1 MRDDLMAHS
10 VWWLA
15 IGMKV
20 LIGMIF
26 LSAGVS
32 KAMRRSSLERM
43 VRHHGLHHPLLVRLA
58 SGGLVTA
65 EIVIGGTLLIAWSP
79 VGTSVGAGGAVA
91 LLVLF
96 AVLSL
101 RLSLLKRPFL
111 CQCSPL
117 LASHTSGIAVA
128 MRNLGLAALTGMLFF
143 LHLAKN
149 GIAIW
154 AIT

>member
-1 MRDDLMAHS
+1 MPDELLADG
-10 VWWLA
+10 WWLIA
-15 IGMKV
+15 VGVKA

-43 VRHHGLHHPLLVRLA
+43 VRLHGLHHPLLVRLA
-58 SGGLVTA
+58 SDCLVTA
-65 EIVIGGTLLIAWSP
+65 EIVVGGMLLIAWSP
-79 VGTSVGAGGAVA
+79 PAIRIGAAGAIA

-117 LASHTSGIAVA
+117 LASHTSGTAVA
-128 MRNLGLAALTGMLFF
+128 LRNLGLAALTGMLFF
-143 LHLAKN
+143 LHLDKN
-149 GIAIW
+149 GSVTW

>member
-1 MRDDLMAHS
+1 MRDGLVSLS

-15 IGMKV
+15 VGMKV

-32 KAMRRSSLERM
+32 KALRRSSLERM
-43 VRHHGLHHPLLVRLA
+43 VRHHGLHHPLLVHWV
-58 SGGLVTA
+58 SVGLLTT
-65 EIVIGGTLLIAWSP
+65 EIVVGGIFLTAWSS
-79 VGTSVGAGGAVA
+79 VGTRIGAGGAIV

-96 AVLSL
+96 AAMSL

-128 MRNLGLAALTGMLFF
+128 SRNLGLAALTGMLFF
-143 LHLAKN
+143 IHLDKN
-149 GIAIW
+149 GSATW